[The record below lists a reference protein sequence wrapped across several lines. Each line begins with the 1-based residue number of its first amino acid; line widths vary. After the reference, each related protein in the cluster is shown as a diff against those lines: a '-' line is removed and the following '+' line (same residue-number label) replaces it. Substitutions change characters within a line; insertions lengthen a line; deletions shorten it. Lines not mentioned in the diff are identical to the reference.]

1 MKLLNPNSSCLY
13 VMRKKNLSA
22 ILIIL
27 LALLLIAIVIWLY
40 DKRIQ
45 NVEKKMKPVP
55 SIDNIRLRHF

>member
-1 MKLLNPNSSCLY
+1 
-13 VMRKKNLSA
+13 MRKKNLSA